1 MDDYKNHPLFFY
13 CFIKQLGIKI
23 NGLKHI
29 NFKQGLKINGL
40 KFGSLDLISYICK
53 RKIN

>member
-23 NGLKHI
+23 NGLKYI
-29 NFKQGLKINGL
+29 NFKQGL
-40 KFGSLDLISYICK
+40 KFGSLDLNSYICK